1 MGAQHEG
8 GLELVAVP
16 AERVGVQSGGMCAMY
31 LLAPHYALL
40 MDQVLFTTRVR

>member
-1 MGAQHEG
+1 MGTQHEG

-16 AERVGVQSGGMCAMY
+16 AERVGVQSGGMGAMY

-40 MDQVLFTTRVR
+40 MDQALFTTRIR